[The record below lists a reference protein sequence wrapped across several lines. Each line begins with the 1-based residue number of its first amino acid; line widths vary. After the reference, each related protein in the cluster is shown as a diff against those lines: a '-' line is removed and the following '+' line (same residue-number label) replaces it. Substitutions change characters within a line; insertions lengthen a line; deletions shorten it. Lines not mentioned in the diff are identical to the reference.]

1 MAVLHLDVVGY
12 TRLIGL
18 DDLRTMARLR
28 DLRTQ
33 VIEAE
38 AGGFGGQLHQSAG
51 DSLLV
56 TFNSI
61 TGAVD
66 CAVSIQQQIAA
77 IEAVHPAEQRVLFRA
92 GIDLGDVIPDG
103 TDLHGN
109 GVNVA
114 VRLQTAC
121 PVGQVCISRGVY
133 DQVKS
138 RLTVAVEAMGQLT
151 LKNIAEPVEAFV
163 LRVHTSRS
171 PRDGPGPHAGQS
183 GTAADR
189 QTGPPSKHRTAG
201 AHEPSIAI
209 LPFRV
214 LSRRPSDRQLVDGV
228 VDEINHTLAGLREL
242 FVISRGSTRQ
252 YDPDRY
258 DIATVARELDVGYI
272 LQGSMRRSA
281 RNLRIQTELADVRD
295 LRG

>member
-1 MAVLHLDVVGY
+1 MSSISRGGDVRPPGTARRLMAVLHLDVVGY

-103 TDLHGN
+103 TDL
-109 GVNVA
+109 
-114 VRLQTAC
+114 
-121 PVGQVCISRGVY
+121 
-133 DQVKS
+133 
-138 RLTVAVEAMGQLT
+138 
-151 LKNIAEPVEAFV
+151 
-163 LRVHTSRS
+163 
-171 PRDGPGPHAGQS
+171 
-183 GTAADR
+183 
-189 QTGPPSKHRTAG
+189 
-201 AHEPSIAI
+201 
-209 LPFRV
+209 
-214 LSRRPSDRQLVDGV
+214 
-228 VDEINHTLAGLREL
+228 
-242 FVISRGSTRQ
+242 
-252 YDPDRY
+252 
-258 DIATVARELDVGYI
+258 
-272 LQGSMRRSA
+272 
-281 RNLRIQTELADVRD
+281 
-295 LRG
+295 